1 MNPSENS
8 VPRKKVAIVG
18 GGSAGIAA
26 LWALNRTHHD
36 AYLYEAADRLG
47 GHTNT
52 VEWKQGK
59 FKTLVDAG
67 FIVFNSETYRSSSR
81 IPRVMDFS

>member
-1 MNPSENS
+1 MSSSTNW

-18 GGSAGIAA
+18 SGSAGIAA

-36 AYLYEAADRLG
+36 AYIYEAADRLG

-52 VEWKQGK
+52 AEWKQGK
-59 FKTLVDAG
+59 FKTLVDTG
-67 FIVFNSETYRSSSR
+67 FIVFNTETYRS
-81 IPRVMDFS
+81 